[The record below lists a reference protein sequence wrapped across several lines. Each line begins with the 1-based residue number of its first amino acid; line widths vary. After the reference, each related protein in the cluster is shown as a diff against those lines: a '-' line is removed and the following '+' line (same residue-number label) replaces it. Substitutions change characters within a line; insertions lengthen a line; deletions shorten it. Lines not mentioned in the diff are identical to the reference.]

1 MASATIDIAALRRF
15 GFLTLP
21 NYSQIAT
28 ANAIEACRMANYV
41 SGIDSYAW
49 AVVTPDGTPA
59 VASNGFT
66 MTPTHSVADAGP
78 FDCVFV
84 CGGVDVRHA
93 VDRRLLESLRR
104 LDRQGVVLGA
114 LCTGTF
120 ALAEAGLL
128 DDYRCAIHW
137 ENLAAIREEFP
148 DVDFTDDLFVI
159 DRDRLTCTGGIA
171 PLDMMIAM
179 IRARLGR
186 DMAAKVTEQF
196 IVDRVRGGEDRQ
208 RFPGPLPATGQRVLA
223 DAARL
228 MTENIET
235 PLAMPEV
242 ADAIGISRRQL
253 ERLFKRHLGTS
264 PADYYLNLR
273 LTRARE
279 LLRLTAMPVTDIGL
293 ACGFQSSAHF
303 STAYKSQFGRPPRT
317 ERSLH
322 AGRAS

>member
-1 MASATIDIAALRRF
+1 MARATLDLATMRRF

-41 SGIDSYAW
+41 TGNTAYDW
-49 AVVTPDGTPA
+49 AVVTPDGTPVA
-59 VASNGFT
+59 ASNGYCL
-66 MTPTHSVADAGP
+66 TPTLPLAEAGR

-93 VDRRLLESLRR
+93 VDRRMVDALRR
-104 LDRQGVVLGA
+104 LDRQGISLGS

-148 DVDFTDDLFVI
+148 EVAFVDDLFVI
-159 DRDRLTCTGGIA
+159 DRDRLTCTGGVA
-171 PLDMMIAM
+171 PLDMMLAL

-186 DMAAKVTEQF
+186 DVASKVSDQF
-196 IVDRVRGGEDRQ
+196 IVERVRGASDHQHRP
-208 RFPGPLPATGQRVLA
+208 RPLAGQRVLNQ
-223 DAARL
+223 AAAL
-228 MTENIET
+228 MAENIET
-235 PLAMPEV
+235 PMAMPEV
-242 ADAIGISRRQL
+242 AEALGISRRQL

-279 LLRLTAMPVTDIGL
+279 LLRLTAMAVTDIGL

-317 ERSLH
+317 D
-322 AGRAS
+322 RAVAARPS

>member
-1 MASATIDIAALRRF
+1 MARATLDLATLRRF

-41 SGIDSYAW
+41 TGNTAYDW
-49 AVVTPDGTPA
+49 AVVTPDGAPVA
-59 VASNGFT
+59 ASNGYCL
-66 MTPTHSVADAGP
+66 TPTLALAEAGR

-93 VDRRLLESLRR
+93 VDRRMVDALRR
-104 LDRQGVVLGA
+104 LDRQGISLGS

-148 DVDFTDDLFVI
+148 EVAFVDDLFVI
-159 DRDRLTCTGGIA
+159 DRDRLTCTGGVA
-171 PLDMMIAM
+171 PLDMMLAL

-186 DMAAKVTEQF
+186 EVASKVSDQF
-196 IVDRVRGGEDRQ
+196 IVERVRGASDHQHRP
-208 RFPGPLPATGQRVLA
+208 RPLAGQRVLNQ
-223 DAARL
+223 AAAL
-228 MTENIET
+228 MAENIET
-235 PLAMPEV
+235 PMAMPEV
-242 ADAIGISRRQL
+242 AEALGVSRRQL

-279 LLRLTAMPVTDIGL
+279 LLRLTAMAVTDIGL

-317 ERSLH
+317 DRTAAVRPS
-322 AGRAS
+322 